1 MALKEFFKKALYDL
15 EKNSAGTPYVMSR
28 LKTSELIRDND
39 RLSLSRFGDGEF
51 GMVIGC
57 GDLGFQPYSQ
67 SLHDALTEVLKN
79 GVKTA
84 NLSVCIPGVFRSV
97 DEMKPNAA
105 SFWMNWCLHSKKKL
119 APYFVPG
126 YEYGDANVSRLCL
139 PWKDMSYERQII
151 DNIKSAWF
159 GKTVVIAEGRQ
170 TRFGVGNDLLG
181 GAKSISRILCPE
193 KNAWE
198 KHGEILRECE
208 KYPSDGSVVFVLALD
223 PTATVLSYELA
234 KKGYRALDL
243 GHMDLQ
249 YEYMLRNA
257 DKKCIIPEKYNNEV
271 ADGDKVADCRDEEY
285 INSITAVIG

>member
-1 MALKEFFKKALYDL
+1 MALKEFFKKVLYDL

-51 GMVIGC
+51 GMVIDC

-119 APYFVPG
+119 APYFDPG
-126 YEYGDANVSRLCL
+126 YEYGDTNVSRLYL
-139 PWKDMSYERQII
+139 PWKDVSYERQII

-193 KNAWE
+193 KT
-198 KHGEILRECE
+198 HGKNTV
-208 KYPSDGSVVFVLALD
+208 KYCGSVKNIRPTVRLFLFLLSALPPRCFHMSLQKRVTVRLISVIWICNMNTCFAMRIKSVLFPENTIMRL
-223 PTATVLSYELA
+223 PTEIKSPIAGT
-234 KKGYRALDL
+234 K
-243 GHMDLQ
+243 
-249 YEYMLRNA
+249 N
-257 DKKCIIPEKYNNEV
+257 I
-271 ADGDKVADCRDEEY
+271 
-285 INSITAVIG
+285 